1 MKIAATLF
9 LMLFACFKLSANTGS
24 DSSKNIALKNKADS
38 LRAFNSFNA
47 NQTLQLTGTQNHTYC
62 IRLMT
67 FNDLPDSLKF
77 NGSKKLFAINDNTE
91 SLRALL
97 IPSHADSL
105 KSKQADSLRIVQAA
119 HVDSVKKNIKDMN
132 IDELKQQL
140 KANNYELLKGPLY
153 TEISLRYLNYDTLSN
168 KKQKSQYQNE
178 ALSYTMLALHQYSIY
193 DDTLGLRLCFDNLT
207 KVYFAQKKYT
217 QAKWFILQSNNLSRL
232 KNDVPNIISSLI
244 TLSAIK
250 SDIEDY
256 TLAMSDLNEALKLS
270 ITHHYPKIESEVLK
284 NYAMLYNRVK
294 NYPKEAVM
302 LKKRDSL
309 NESIRKDERARLMA
323 SMNAQ
328 ALIQKRK
335 LDSLQKKKVYTYN
348 IRKSYKNNSAKKIV
362 SL

>member
-9 LMLFACFKLSANTGS
+9 IMLFACFKLSASTCS
-24 DSSKNIALKNKADS
+24 DTSKTVSSKNKTDS
-38 LRAFNSFNA
+38 LRAFTDFKA
-47 NQTLQLTGTQNHTYC
+47 NQTYQLARTENHVYSV
-62 IRLMT
+62 RLLA
-67 FNDLPDSLKF
+67 FNNLPDSLKF
-77 NGSKKLFAINDNTE
+77 TGNKKLFAMTDNTE

-97 IPSHADSL
+97 ILSHADSL
-105 KSKQADSLRIVQAA
+105 KLKQADSLRIVEAV
-119 HVDSVKKNIKDMN
+119 HVDSVKKNIKVMG

-140 KANNYELLKGPLY
+140 KANKYELLKGPLY

-168 KKQKSQYQNE
+168 KKQKSLYQNE
-178 ALSYTMLALHQYSIY
+178 AISYTMLALHQYSIY

-232 KNDVPNIISSLI
+232 KNDVPNIIASLI

-256 TLAMSDLNEALKLS
+256 TLAMSDLNEALQLS

-294 NYPKEAVM
+294 NYPKEAMM

-309 NESIRKDERARLMA
+309 NESIRRDERAKLIA

-328 ALIQKRK
+328 AFIQKRK

-348 IRKSYKNNSAKKIV
+348 IRKSYKNSSAKKIT